1 MKTFKQFIEEK
12 YSVGTKI
19 NFGATAY
26 GNADIDTTTAL
37 EIKQGVLKPEWQYMG
52 NKGNKL
58 TPAYSVANNVLPHG
72 TIVKITDTRTGQ
84 PVGAKY
90 GNAEGIFK
98 VEDTGGKFVS
108 KNIDFYSGSNKE
120 MMNYFAN
127 YGKNTNNL
135 SVEVLNIKPGS
146 PEEQQILAK
155 LNQGTSNVASNTP
168 PAPEANTGT
177 TYNTV
182 SDALGG
188 LAQGSK
194 LFALGM
200 GGGIK

>member
-1 MKTFKQFIEEK
+1 MITFKQFLKEA
-12 YSVGTKI
+12 YRPGTVV

-26 GNADIDTTTAL
+26 GNADIDRTTAS

-52 NKGNKL
+52 NKGNRL

-72 TIVKITDTRTGQ
+72 TIVKITDKRTGQ
-84 PVGAKY
+84 PVGAKF
-90 GNAEGIFK
+90 GNPEGIFK
-98 VEDTGGKFVS
+98 VEDTGGSNVS
-108 KNIDFYSGSNKE
+108 RNIDFYSGSNKE

-135 SVEVLNIKPGS
+135 TVEVLNIKPGS

-155 LNQGTSNVASNTP
+155 LGGAAETPTDQQTQNQP
-168 PAPEANTGT
+168 PGAPV
-177 TYNTV
+177 YNTV

-188 LAQGSK
+188 LKQGVDMFK
-194 LFALGM
+194 LGM